1 MVNICV
7 IEVLE
12 EHMAQ
17 RAFGEIMIKGDTK
30 INSVVKPQTQ
40 DVPPT
45 QLEKNKATNKGK
57 LSTRRVRAKCERQRL
72 GASLEGREK
81 THYTDRSKDEKSHEF
96 YCCNKVISLIT

>member
-12 EHMAQ
+12 EHMAR

-40 DVPPT
+40 EVPPT
-45 QLEKNKATNKGK
+45 QLEKSKATNKQE
-57 LSTRRVRAKCERQRL
+57 LSTQQVRAK
-72 GASLEGREK
+72 
-81 THYTDRSKDEKSHEF
+81 
-96 YCCNKVISLIT
+96 

>member
-30 INSVVKPQTQ
+30 INSVVKLQTQ
-40 DVPPT
+40 EVPPT
-45 QLEKNKATNKGK
+45 QLEKSKATNKRE
-57 LSTRRVRAKCERQRL
+57 LNTQQVRAKCVRR
-72 GASLEGREK
+72 R
-81 THYTDRSKDEKSHEF
+81 
-96 YCCNKVISLIT
+96 